1 MIYAKE
7 NVMSKFH
14 KYDPDAM
21 FPRRKEEKFWTWERI
36 VRWVIIVIL
45 SAFVIFIGAGC
56 QNIKT
61 VELDFGG
68 LEVEYFP
75 SHPSQEEKSIF
86 DFSTITNR
94 VNAVPAEWDGPLLM
108 PMERK

>member
-36 VRWVIIVIL
+36 VRWVIIV
-45 SAFVIFIGAGC
+45 
-56 QNIKT
+56 
-61 VELDFGG
+61 
-68 LEVEYFP
+68 
-75 SHPSQEEKSIF
+75 
-86 DFSTITNR
+86 
-94 VNAVPAEWDGPLLM
+94 
-108 PMERK
+108 